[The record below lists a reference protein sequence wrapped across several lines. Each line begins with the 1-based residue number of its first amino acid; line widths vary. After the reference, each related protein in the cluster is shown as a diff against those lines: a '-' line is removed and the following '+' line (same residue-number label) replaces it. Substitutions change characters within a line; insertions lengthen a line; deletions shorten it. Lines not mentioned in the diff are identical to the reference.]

1 MSVETLASIHAD
13 PLPDS
18 VASSF
23 NCHLR
28 ILSGAEAFVDRV
40 LALHETTNA
49 VVAWRHANIITGQQ
63 TADCLRALRRICQ
76 EDLGAIVSNEVTPA
90 IELEKNRI
98 KSKRKGQ
105 TKSDWAKVTAML
117 SSPSN

>member
-1 MSVETLASIHAD
+1 TLASIHAD

-28 ILSGAEAFVDRV
+28 ILSGTEAFVDRV
-40 LALHETTNA
+40 FALNETTN
-49 VVAWRHANIITGQQ
+49 VVIAWRHANIITGQQ
-63 TADCLRALRRICQ
+63 TADCLRRLRRICQ

-90 IELEKNRI
+90 IELEENRI
-98 KSKRKGQ
+98 KPKRKGQ
-105 TKSDWAKVTAML
+105 SKADAAKVAAML
-117 SSPSN
+117 RPRPN